1 MKEAEKI
8 LERTN
13 GGLRVFEHFFGE
25 AVRKKNFLNTFREDS
40 NPSCHLYLHK
50 ESAGDRFYMKDY
62 GSSEWS
68 GDCFTIA
75 GRIFNL
81 DTKTSFVEILKKID
95 SEMGLCIFGEAACT
109 NNQKPTWR
117 VQENPLLE
125 KENIVSFSPAYKNF
139 IPEDLQFWSQY
150 GINRK
155 TLDRYNVRSIYSCKF
170 QKENGKEYNVYGGKA
185 KPAFA
190 YLFNRGKGIKIYMP
204 KSAVRFL
211 YAGKLPKPYVFG
223 WEQLPQNGNYVF
235 ITGGEKDVLSL
246 AAHGFNAISLN
257 SETAHLQPSMIE
269 ELSKR
274 FNHIV
279 FLYDC
284 DETGKRESLLRVE
297 EWKAYKTSRVVL
309 PLSGDKSSKDISD
322 FFSEGRTSKELWE
335 IVESQTQ

>member
-1 MKEAEKI
+1 M
-8 LERTN
+8 
-13 GGLRVFEHFFGE
+13 
-25 AVRKKNFLNTFREDS
+25 EDF
-40 NPSCHLYLHK
+40 P
-50 ESAGDRFYMKDY
+50 A
-62 GSSEWS
+62 S
-68 GDCFTIA
+68 G
-75 GRIFNL
+75 
-81 DTKTSFVEILKKID
+81 
-95 SEMGLCIFGEAACT
+95 AA
-109 NNQKPTWR
+109 K
-117 VQENPLLE
+117 
-125 KENIVSFSPAYKNF
+125 SP
-139 IPEDLQFWSQY
+139 
-150 GINRK
+150 
-155 TLDRYNVRSIYSCKF
+155 
-170 QKENGKEYNVYGGKA
+170 
-185 KPAFA
+185 
-190 YLFNRGKGIKIYMP
+190 
-204 KSAVRFL
+204 VRFL

-284 DETGKRESLLRVE
+284 DETGKRESSLRVE

-335 IVESQTQ
+335 IVESQAL

>member
-1 MKEAEKI
+1 
-8 LERTN
+8 
-13 GGLRVFEHFFGE
+13 
-25 AVRKKNFLNTFREDS
+25 
-40 NPSCHLYLHK
+40 
-50 ESAGDRFYMKDY
+50 MKDY

-95 SEMGLCIFGEAACT
+95 SEMGLCIFGEAAYT
-109 NNQKPTWR
+109 NNPKPTWR

-139 IPEDLQFWSQY
+139 IPEDLEFWSQY

-204 KSAVRFL
+204 KSPVRFL

-284 DETGKRESLLRVE
+284 DETGKRESSLRVE